1 MRSRPHGQ
9 EPFILEVAMRILMM
23 LIVTLGMI
31 SPTFAGVLSER
42 DRGNQWFQNCE
53 EEIARPF
60 CGALKINLEVD
71 ALTWQ
76 WQKPSTLGHVAQSYR
91 QTDRRRPHPWLLMI
105 IRRRCRRPTRRN
117 DESCGILQL
126 GPLSGRRTR

>member
-1 MRSRPHGQ
+1 
-9 EPFILEVAMRILMM
+9 MRILMM

-60 CGALKINLEVD
+60 CGALKINLAVD
-71 ALTWQ
+71 AQTWQ
-76 WQKPSTLGHVAQSYR
+76 WQKQSTLETRGAESSADRPPTASYLAS
-91 QTDRRRPHPWLLMI
+91 D
-105 IRRRCRRPTRRN
+105 N
-117 DESCGILQL
+117 NEEA
-126 GPLSGRRTR
+126 LSSADKAK

>member
-1 MRSRPHGQ
+1 
-9 EPFILEVAMRILMM
+9 MRILMM

-42 DRGNQWFQNCE
+42 DRGNKWFQNCE

-60 CGALKINLEVD
+60 CGALKINLAVD

-76 WQKPSTLGHVAQSYR
+76 WQKPSTLGTHGAELSADRPSTTSYLASDDN
-91 QTDRRRPHPWLLMI
+91 QEALSSA
-105 IRRRCRRPTRRN
+105 
-117 DESCGILQL
+117 DEAK
-126 GPLSGRRTR
+126 

>member
-1 MRSRPHGQ
+1 
-9 EPFILEVAMRILMM
+9 MRILMV

-31 SPTFAGVLSER
+31 SPTFAGFLSER

-60 CGALKINLEVD
+60 CGTLKINLAVE

-76 WQKPSTLGHVAQSYR
+76 KQSTLETRGAESSADQPSTTSYLAS
-91 QTDRRRPHPWLLMI
+91 DDNEEALLS
-105 IRRRCRRPTRRN
+105 PDKTK
-117 DESCGILQL
+117 
-126 GPLSGRRTR
+126 

>member
-1 MRSRPHGQ
+1 
-9 EPFILEVAMRILMM
+9 MRILMM

-60 CGALKINLEVD
+60 CGALKINLAVD

-76 WQKPSTLGHVAQSYR
+76 WQKQSMLEPRGAAPSADRPSTTSYLAS
-91 QTDRRRPHPWLLMI
+91 DD
-105 IRRRCRRPTRRN
+105 N
-117 DESCGILQL
+117 EEA
-126 GPLSGRRTR
+126 LSSPDKAK

>member
-1 MRSRPHGQ
+1 
-9 EPFILEVAMRILMM
+9 MRILMM

-42 DRGNQWFQNCE
+42 DRENQWFQNCE

-60 CGALKINLEVD
+60 CGTLKINLAVD

-76 WQKPSTLGHVAQSYR
+76 WQKPSTLDMRGAESPADRPSTTSYLAPDDN
-91 QTDRRRPHPWLLMI
+91 Q
-105 IRRRCRRPTRRN
+105 
-117 DESCGILQL
+117 EA
-126 GPLSGRRTR
+126 LSSADKAK